1 MPPQSAGCDGLP
13 LLLAGTSRWPH
24 QTIEVA
30 VAAVNNLEHHST
42 VLEGFVNLDPLVGS
56 GIGVLG
62 VVAWKRRRDRVL
74 GATLAAV
81 SISWLA
87 PPLAVGHIGTIF
99 VHRVF
104 LVHAVWLR
112 ISANGRQRTAWGA
125 LVSAILALLY
135 VVNLFLPWAD
145 GLAAA
150 SISGV
155 LLAVL
160 AARAHRG
167 NLRIAV
173 LAAGVML
180 AIGIGGR
187 SATLFTAAER
197 LTAYDLAA
205 MLVAAMLVID
215 RLAAHHPD
223 QIVEAGRS
231 GRLVAGGA
239 GSPSRLT
246 VGFEDGVGGFRS
258 LSGDRVEPS
267 TDERHFRIDL
277 GRDVGQVLVIHDDAR
292 FDDPVVRTE
301 LGPGLRALAINVA
314 LARQLHEQ
322 GIAAEASRQRVLQ
335 ADKRADEAVANDV
348 EIGFVPH
355 LDRISRILESVDV
368 PAAQRAEVTG
378 LVSSIRHEVGSLAS
392 GDDPLDFGAGLAG
405 NLRELAATS
414 RIPVD
419 LVLSTDIMDHTSCR
433 ALYLVASEALTNSA
447 KHSSAGR
454 IKLSLRRDQN
464 TLELTVE
471 DDGTGGVWVRS
482 GGGIDNARQRLEA
495 LAGGLTVE
503 AAPAGG
509 AKLTARLPCGDPA
522 STR

>member
-1 MPPQSAGCDGLP
+1 MLGGL
-13 LLLAGTSRWPH
+13 
-24 QTIEVA
+24 
-30 VAAVNNLEHHST
+30 
-42 VLEGFVNLDPLVGS
+42 VNLDPLVGS

-62 VVAWKRRRDRVL
+62 AVAWMRRRDRVL

-87 PPLAVGHIGTIF
+87 PAVAVGHIGTIF
-99 VHRVF
+99 VHRAF

-112 ISANGRQRTAWGA
+112 IPANGRQRSAWGA
-125 LVSAILALLY
+125 STSALLSLLY
-135 VVNLFLPWAD
+135 VVNLWLPWAD
-145 GLAAA
+145 GLAAG
-150 SISGV
+150 SISV
-155 LLAVL
+155 ALLAVL
-160 AARAHRG
+160 AAQANRR

-173 LAAGVML
+173 GAAGVMF

-187 SATLFTAAER
+187 SATLFTATER

-205 MLVAAMLVID
+205 MLVAAMLVLD
-215 RLAAHHPD
+215 RLATHHPD

-239 GSPSRLT
+239 GAPSRLT
-246 VGFEDGVGGFRS
+246 VGFEDGVGWFRS

-277 GRDVGQVLVIHDDAR
+277 GTDVGHVLVIHDDAK

-301 LGPGLRALAINVA
+301 LEPGLRALALNVA
-314 LARQLHEQ
+314 LARQLQEQ
-322 GIAAEASRQRVLQ
+322 GIAAEASRRRVLE
-335 ADKRADEAVANDV
+335 ADKRAYEAVASDV
-348 EIGFVPH
+348 EIGVVPH
-355 LDRISRILESVDV
+355 LDRISRILESVDL
-368 PAAQRAEVTG
+368 PAEQRAEVTE

-392 GDDPLDFGAGLAG
+392 GDDPLDFGAGLAA

-419 LVLSTDIMDHTSCR
+419 LVASTDIVDHTACR

-454 IKLSLRRDQN
+454 IKLSLRRDQD
-464 TLELTVE
+464 TLVLIVE
-471 DDGTGGVWVRS
+471 DDGTGGAAIRS
-482 GGGIDNARQRLEA
+482 GGGIDNARERLQA
-495 LAGGLTVE
+495 LAGELRVE

-522 STR
+522 SIG